1 MKLDIFNSYVQKV
14 CKLYQVDEK
23 DLFTKTKVREVVD
36 ARHLLYY
43 LCRNRPM
50 KLKYIQTYMSE
61 RGYDVGHS
69 SINHGVNMV
78 TKFKREDED
87 YKKLLVGL
95 QEIYE

>member
-1 MKLDIFNSYVQKV
+1 
-14 CKLYQVDEK
+14 
-23 DLFTKTKVREVVD
+23 
-36 ARHLLYY
+36 
-43 LCRNRPM
+43 M

-78 TKFKREDED
+78 TKFKEEDED
-87 YKKLLVGL
+87 YKKLLIGL